1 MHKLLVIRIM
11 NKKLFFLFCVFVYS
25 FANAQLIFN
34 ISFADNFI
42 TSDNASYF
50 ACEKLQGKVNYNIEE
65 NILTLDNID
74 LQGDLT
80 INFCDSIE
88 EVVDIANL
96 TINLIGNNNI
106 YNASFKANMLRKLTL
121 AGNGSLNIEEGSFI
135 IEDSTDVF
143 LQNCS
148 LKVINEKDAI
158 NMGDN
163 NLTISDADVYSSAL
177 FSNYAL
183 TRFEN
188 LYMEKCEIIK
198 PKNPLLIHNLFN
210 EDGTI
215 AEEFEVKRFSVGMD
229 KFITESEVLVYPN
242 PTFDKVKIVSNE
254 KELSFLSVYRA
265 DGRKIMEMPYNNEYI
280 SFKEFGKGVYFIL
293 LTGANG
299 ETTSKKIIVQ

>member
-1 MHKLLVIRIM
+1 M

-106 YNASFKANMLRKLTL
+106 HNASFKANMLRKLTL
-121 AGNGSLNIEEGSFI
+121 AGYGSLNIEEGSFI

-229 KFITESEVLVYPN
+229 NFITESEVLVYPN

>member
-1 MHKLLVIRIM
+1 M

-210 EDGTI
+210 EDGTV

-229 KFITESEVLVYPN
+229 NFITESEVLVYPN

>member
-1 MHKLLVIRIM
+1 M

-121 AGNGSLNIEEGSFI
+121 AGYGSLNIEEGSFI

-229 KFITESEVLVYPN
+229 NFITESEVLVYPN

>member
-1 MHKLLVIRIM
+1 M
-11 NKKLFFLFCVFVYS
+11 NKKLFFIFCVFVYS

-50 ACEKLQGKVNYNIEE
+50 ACEKLQGRVSYNIEE
-65 NILTLDNID
+65 NILTLENID
-74 LQGDLT
+74 LQGDLS

-106 YNASFKANMLRKLTL
+106 SNASFKANMLRKLTL
-121 AGNGSLNIEEGSFI
+121 AGSGSLNIEEGSFI
-135 IEDSTDVF
+135 IGDSTDVF
-143 LQNCS
+143 LQDCS

-163 NLTISDADVYSSAL
+163 NLTIFNADVYSSAL

-198 PKNPLLIHNLFN
+198 PENPLLLHNLFN

-215 AEEFEVKRFSVGMD
+215 AEEFEVKRFNVGMD
-229 KFITESEVLVYPN
+229 NFITEAEVSIYPN
-242 PTFDKVKIVSNE
+242 PTFDKIKIVFKE
-254 KELSFLSVYRA
+254 KEISFLSVYRA
-265 DGRKIMEMPYNNEYI
+265 DGRKIMEMPYTNDYI
-280 SFKEFGKGVYFIL
+280 SLKEFGKGVYFIL
-293 LTGANG
+293 LTGVNG